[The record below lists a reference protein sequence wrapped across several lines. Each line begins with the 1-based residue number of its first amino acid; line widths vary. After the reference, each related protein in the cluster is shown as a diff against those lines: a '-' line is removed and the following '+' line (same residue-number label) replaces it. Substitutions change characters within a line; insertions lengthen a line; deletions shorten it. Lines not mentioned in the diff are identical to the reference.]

1 MLVSG
6 RVNANTPYKK
16 HIIIYIPRKNC
27 GWKTIFLFGRPL
39 SSSYVC
45 SRDGKRVINPLKV
58 WVHAIPNQPWWNRLK
73 WELVWRLW
81 VKLRLGFSKCLQSVY
96 VKMSSMYA
104 PYKKQLA
111 PETCDWLYY
120 LYNFIITKGGA
131 LTVVRCHQF
140 DGFHRHR
147 LVALGSETDGL
158 IMANL
163 CKTGSKLV

>member
-1 MLVSG
+1 MATLGEVETWFFQMPPIG
-6 RVNANTPYKK
+6 
-16 HIIIYIPRKNC
+16 KN
-27 GWKTIFLFGRPL
+27 
-39 SSSYVC
+39 
-45 SRDGKRVINPLKV
+45 
-58 WVHAIPNQPWWNRLK
+58 
-73 WELVWRLW
+73 
-81 VKLRLGFSKCLQSVY
+81 

-147 LVALGSETDGL
+147 LVALGSETDGVTHGEFVQKQVP
-158 IMANL
+158 NL
-163 CKTGSKLV
+163 CSWWLNQPFKQH